1 MANISLFDDWLFDEL
16 NPTSSGATH
25 AKKTQTKS
33 ASTKFETY
41 VWDETLEVPETKQLW
56 QRCLHELSYDIPEKE
71 LKSWLEPLKAVADG
85 DTLILLGINPVFLRH
100 AVVFLPNIESV
111 LRRLDNNIAHV
122 VLKKQI
128 LSSNGRAV
136 KNKNNV
142 TIGECIEVSAS
153 IEEKF
158 IFENFVKGKSNTLAY
173 NACMELAKQIGKSGK
188 SQPLF
193 FIYGSSGLGKTHLM
207 HAVAHRYQ
215 KAGLNYCYFSKDQFF
230 RIAINALR
238 GGDGKAESLVKDILQ
253 ADLLMIDDVH
263 LINNQNGPKVS
274 QLLMTLFEEFTQGGK
289 QLILAS
295 DRSPSQMENFDSR
308 FLSRFSGG
316 LTLPIEPP
324 DIEMRMQILQKK
336 ATLLG
341 MELPKDCAIFM
352 AQNVP
357 PDVRRLEGAL
367 NQVHANALLM
377 GGEITLGLVRHAIKD
392 RIEARARAVNAQ
404 NIREVVAEYYGVPV
418 KDLLGKKRAR
428 PIVRPRQMAMALVRE
443 LTQDSFPEIG
453 QAFGGRDHTTVIH
466 ACEQVAK
473 LRESDPEIEK
483 DYQAL
488 LATLEFV

>member
-1 MANISLFDDWLFDEL
+1 MANISLFDDWLFDESEK
-16 NPTSSGATH
+16 TSSTSTH
-25 AKKTQTKS
+25 ANKTQSKKT
-33 ASTKFETY
+33 STKFDAY
-41 VWDETLEVPETKQLW
+41 VWDETLEVPEVKQLW
-56 QRCLHELSYDIPEKE
+56 QQCLQELSYDVPEKE
-71 LKSWLEPLKAVADG
+71 LKSWLEPLKAVVEG
-85 DTLILLGINPVFLRH
+85 DTLLLLGINPVFLRH
-100 AVVFLPNIESV
+100 ASAFLPRIQMV
-111 LRRLDNNIAHV
+111 LGRLDGRITQVA
-122 VLKKQI
+122 LKKQI
-128 LSSNGRAV
+128 LPSNGKTVKSKNAV
-136 KNKNNV
+136 TV
-142 TIGECIEVSAS
+142 GECIEVSAP
-153 IEEKF
+153 IEERF
-158 IFENFVKGKSNTLAY
+158 VFENFVKGKSNTLAY
-173 NACMELAKQIGKSGK
+173 NACMELAKQAGKPKK

-215 KAGLNYCYFSKDQFF
+215 KVGLNCCYFSKDQFF
-230 RIAINALR
+230 RVAINALR
-238 GGDGKAESLVKDILQ
+238 GGDGRAESLVKEILQ

-274 QLLMTLFEEFTQGGK
+274 QLLMTLFEEFTQGSK

-336 ATLLG
+336 AVLLG
-341 MELPKDCAIFM
+341 VELPKDCAIFM

-367 NQVHANALLM
+367 NQVHANALLV

-392 RIEARARAVNAQ
+392 RIEARARAVNAE
-404 NIREVVAEYYGVPV
+404 NIRDVVAEYYGVSV

-473 LRESDPEIEK
+473 LRETDPDVKK

-488 LATLEFV
+488 LATLEFI